1 MNVEELWIDSVDIND
16 ILNQYDTAECKRA
29 IASLIADIILLK
41 AALNIKITK
50 ES

>member
-1 MNVEELWIDSVDIND
+1 MNVEELWIDSVNIND
-16 ILNQYDTAECKRA
+16 ILNQYDIAECKRA

>member
-1 MNVEELWIDSVDIND
+1 MNVEELWIDSVNIND
-16 ILNQYDTAECKRA
+16 ILNQYDIVECKRA

-41 AALNIKITK
+41 AALNMKITK

>member
-1 MNVEELWIDSVDIND
+1 MNIEELWIDSVNIND
-16 ILNQYDTAECKRA
+16 ILNQYDIVECKRA